1 MEAEA
6 NISCEGEK
14 CFNSPTARLSDVD
27 DISDIDV
34 EDVVDKLH
42 KTITSKPVYDEKRS
56 IFNTTLDLAE
66 AGSIC
71 ETTGAAIEAYM
82 ESVVQEKQNWDSFA
96 TKYMHRPGSVGPAGG
111 VSYRP
116 SEEQLAYLNQGPN
129 LQGFIRGF
137 STFMNDAMTFMLEFE
152 EIQEIQENLK
162 ECCQSLTCQIQ
173 RITIAE
179 SQTNRMHNE

>member
-66 AGSIC
+66 GKPKTRPNINKH
-71 ETTGAAIEAYM
+71 IYIY
-82 ESVVQEKQNWDSFA
+82 
-96 TKYMHRPGSVGPAGG
+96 TKLILLFKPCSGI
-111 VSYRP
+111 
-116 SEEQLAYLNQGPN
+116 YL
-129 LQGFIRGF
+129 
-137 STFMNDAMTFMLEFE
+137 
-152 EIQEIQENLK
+152 
-162 ECCQSLTCQIQ
+162 
-173 RITIAE
+173 
-179 SQTNRMHNE
+179 